1 LTTFKRNFSFNKNI
15 KEIVSKNIKKYRLD
29 AGITQE
35 QLAVDIGKSY
45 DFVRRLEFK
54 KGEIGCSLDTLYRI
68 SVVLNQ
74 PMGKFFEEKWNVPFA
89 RLEYLLCHDTF
100 SFAIANESTDRLL
113 WIYFHYKVLKIN
125 NCSLL
130 QSKKY
135 CLND

>member
-1 LTTFKRNFSFNKNI
+1 MTTFKRNFSFNKNI

-74 PMGKFFEEKWNVPFA
+74 PMGKFFEEK
-89 RLEYLLCHDTF
+89 
-100 SFAIANESTDRLL
+100 
-113 WIYFHYKVLKIN
+113 
-125 NCSLL
+125 
-130 QSKKY
+130 
-135 CLND
+135 

>member
-1 LTTFKRNFSFNKNI
+1 MTTFKRNFSFNKNI

-74 PMGKFFEEKWNVPFA
+74 PWENF
-89 RLEYLLCHDTF
+89 
-100 SFAIANESTDRLL
+100 
-113 WIYFHYKVLKIN
+113 LKKN
-125 NCSLL
+125 KMCLL
-130 QSKKY
+130 Q
-135 CLND
+135 D

>member
-1 LTTFKRNFSFNKNI
+1 MKQYNHEMITLTTFKRNFSFNKNI

-74 PMGKFFEEKWNVPFA
+74 PMGKFFEEK
-89 RLEYLLCHDTF
+89 
-100 SFAIANESTDRLL
+100 
-113 WIYFHYKVLKIN
+113 
-125 NCSLL
+125 
-130 QSKKY
+130 
-135 CLND
+135 

>member
-1 LTTFKRNFSFNKNI
+1 MTTFKRNFSFNKNI

-54 KGEIGCSLDTLYRI
+54 KGEIDCSLDTLYRI

-74 PMGKFFEEKWNVPFA
+74 PMGKFFEEK
-89 RLEYLLCHDTF
+89 
-100 SFAIANESTDRLL
+100 
-113 WIYFHYKVLKIN
+113 
-125 NCSLL
+125 
-130 QSKKY
+130 
-135 CLND
+135 

>member
-1 LTTFKRNFSFNKNI
+1 MPQYIYEVVRLTTFKRKFNFDKNV
-15 KEIVSKNIKKYRLD
+15 KEIVSKNIKKFRLE

-74 PMGKFFEEKWNVPFA
+74 PMGKFFEEK
-89 RLEYLLCHDTF
+89 
-100 SFAIANESTDRLL
+100 
-113 WIYFHYKVLKIN
+113 
-125 NCSLL
+125 
-130 QSKKY
+130 
-135 CLND
+135 

>member
-1 LTTFKRNFSFNKNI
+1 MTTFKRNFSFNKNI

-68 SVVLNQ
+68 SVALNQ
-74 PMGKFFEEKWNVPFA
+74 PMGKFFEEK
-89 RLEYLLCHDTF
+89 
-100 SFAIANESTDRLL
+100 
-113 WIYFHYKVLKIN
+113 
-125 NCSLL
+125 
-130 QSKKY
+130 
-135 CLND
+135 

>member
-1 LTTFKRNFSFNKNI
+1 MKQYNHVVITLTTFKRNFSFNKNI

-74 PMGKFFEEKWNVPFA
+74 PMGKFFEEK
-89 RLEYLLCHDTF
+89 
-100 SFAIANESTDRLL
+100 
-113 WIYFHYKVLKIN
+113 
-125 NCSLL
+125 
-130 QSKKY
+130 
-135 CLND
+135 

>member
-1 LTTFKRNFSFNKNI
+1 MTTFKRNFSFNKNI
-15 KEIVSKNIKKYRLD
+15 KEIVSKNIKKYRLG

-74 PMGKFFEEKWNVPFA
+74 PMGKFFEEK
-89 RLEYLLCHDTF
+89 
-100 SFAIANESTDRLL
+100 
-113 WIYFHYKVLKIN
+113 
-125 NCSLL
+125 
-130 QSKKY
+130 
-135 CLND
+135 

>member
-1 LTTFKRNFSFNKNI
+1 MTTFKRNFSFNKNI

-68 SVVLNQ
+68 SVILNQ
-74 PMGKFFEEKWNVPFA
+74 PMGKFFEEK
-89 RLEYLLCHDTF
+89 
-100 SFAIANESTDRLL
+100 
-113 WIYFHYKVLKIN
+113 
-125 NCSLL
+125 
-130 QSKKY
+130 
-135 CLND
+135 

>member
-1 LTTFKRNFSFNKNI
+1 MTTFKRNFSFNKNI

-54 KGEIGCSLDTLYRI
+54 KGEMGCSLDTLYRI

-74 PMGKFFEEKWNVPFA
+74 PMGKFFEEK
-89 RLEYLLCHDTF
+89 
-100 SFAIANESTDRLL
+100 
-113 WIYFHYKVLKIN
+113 
-125 NCSLL
+125 
-130 QSKKY
+130 
-135 CLND
+135 